1 MAISK
6 FTKIASVTI
15 LGSLGIGGVAAAS
28 FAGEIPLFTGTTG
41 GIEQVVDTSTA
52 DTNPETSGDAAAIT
66 DSPASEASVASA
78 ASAAS
83 LASTAS
89 EASAASAASEA
100 SPASAAS
107 EASPASA
114 ASEASPASAASEA
127 SPVSAGSAASASSSD

>member
-1 MAISK
+1 MVVSQ

-52 DTNPETSGDAAAIT
+52 DTNPETPGDAAPIT

-78 ASAAS
+78 ASVAS

-114 ASEASPASAASEA
+114 ASEASPASGA

>member
-28 FAGEIPLFTGTTG
+28 FAGEIPLFTGATG
-41 GIEQVVDTSTA
+41 GIEQVVETSTA
-52 DTNPETSGDAAAIT
+52 DNNPETSGDAAPIT
-66 DSPASEASVASA
+66 DSPESEASLASA

-89 EASAASAASEA
+89 EASATSAASEA

-114 ASEASPASAASEA
+114 ASGA